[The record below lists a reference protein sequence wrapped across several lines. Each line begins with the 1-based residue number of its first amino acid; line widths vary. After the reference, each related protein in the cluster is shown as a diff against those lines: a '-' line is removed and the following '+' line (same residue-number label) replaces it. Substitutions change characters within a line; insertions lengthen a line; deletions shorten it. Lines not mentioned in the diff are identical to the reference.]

1 MTQEI
6 QGIAVSAVKNELKAQ
21 GAPGGGGMPMAVRHN
36 NMVKIARKLDKI
48 GFYRSA
54 DTIHFK

>member
-1 MTQEI
+1 
-6 QGIAVSAVKNELKAQ
+6 
-21 GAPGGGGMPMAVRHN
+21 MPMAVRHN

-54 DTIHFK
+54 DTIRFK

>member
-1 MTQEI
+1 
-6 QGIAVSAVKNELKAQ
+6 
-21 GAPGGGGMPMAVRHN
+21 MAVRHN

-54 DTIHFK
+54 DTIRFK